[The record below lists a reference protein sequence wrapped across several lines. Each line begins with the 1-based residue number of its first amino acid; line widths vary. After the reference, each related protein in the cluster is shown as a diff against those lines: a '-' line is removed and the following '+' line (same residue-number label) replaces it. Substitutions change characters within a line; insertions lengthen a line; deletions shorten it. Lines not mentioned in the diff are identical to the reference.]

1 MKKSVSIGLLLIGIV
16 VLAAGLAFAGYEAM
30 EQPSTDKAVELSYTQ
45 SDAYTVVVKDG
56 QFMPVDLQ
64 LKAGD
69 TVEWVNLD
77 EEDHTVSFESCAVE
91 LDLPVGATARYTF
104 TEQGTLYYAS
114 LKNPSAQG
122 SVTVN

>member
-69 TVEWVNLD
+69 TVELVNLD
-77 EEDHTVSFESCAVE
+77 EEDHTVSF
-91 LDLPVGATARYTF
+91 
-104 TEQGTLYYAS
+104 
-114 LKNPSAQG
+114 
-122 SVTVN
+122 